1 MVILGIFLTLTLIE
15 LSVINFYW
23 SRVTDNVF
31 VEVGTEITRATP
43 IKYKQYPLR
52 MVAKVKKYRKLLWI
66 PAGMIMFVNM
76 VISLILGGVAMI
88 IIGLIN

>member
-1 MVILGIFLTLTLIE
+1 MIILGIFLTLTLIE

-23 SRVTDNVF
+23 SRVTDNIF
-31 VEVGTEITRATP
+31 VGVGTEVTRVTP
-43 IKYKQYPLR
+43 MKYKRLPLR
-52 MVAKVKKYRKLLWI
+52 AVAFIKGYKKLLWI
-66 PAGMIMFVNM
+66 PAGVIMFANF